1 MQKGMEEMT
10 NEELFVLYQESRDQ
24 GIKQE
29 LTLRYLY
36 LAKSVAIQMN
46 NLYSDFMQMEDII
59 HEGVIAI
66 MKGIDRYE
74 PERDSKFET
83 FISRRIRGT
92 VIDLIRQNNWIPRNY
107 HKNRQSI
114 ENARQYLYEKQGHIP
129 SDEEIAGYLRMNLRK
144 FQRIQRMSTMMNVLS
159 LDMITR
165 GDENGQTVQVP
176 SDDIEGQPED
186 IFFKGETVKTLVEA
200 VEKLKEKEKLVIS
213 LLCRGIEHDAGCSGL
228 KCERAKDF
236 PNPQRGDPKAES
248 IHEITSWIIKRRM
261 KQKCIRDFIIWLLEC
276 LPRTGT

>member
-1 MQKGMEEMT
+1 MIAKVVKMQKGMEEMT
-10 NEELFVLYQESRDQ
+10 NEELLVLYQESRDQ

-66 MKGIDRYE
+66 MKGIDRYN

-92 VIDLIRQNNWIPRNY
+92 VIDLIRKNNWIPRNY

-114 ENARQYLYEKQGHIP
+114 ENARQYLYEKQGHI
-129 SDEEIAGYLRMNLRK
+129 
-144 FQRIQRMSTMMNVLS
+144 
-159 LDMITR
+159 
-165 GDENGQTVQVP
+165 
-176 SDDIEGQPED
+176 
-186 IFFKGETVKTLVEA
+186 
-200 VEKLKEKEKLVIS
+200 
-213 LLCRGIEHDAGCSGL
+213 
-228 KCERAKDF
+228 
-236 PNPQRGDPKAES
+236 
-248 IHEITSWIIKRRM
+248 
-261 KQKCIRDFIIWLLEC
+261 
-276 LPRTGT
+276 

>member
-1 MQKGMEEMT
+1 MIAKVIMMQKGMEEMT
-10 NEELFVLYQESRDQ
+10 NEELLVLYQESRDQ

-66 MKGIDRYE
+66 MKGIDRYD

-92 VIDLIRQNNWIPRNY
+92 VIDLIRKNNWIPRNY

-114 ENARQYLYEKQGHIP
+114 ENARQYL
-129 SDEEIAGYLRMNLRK
+129 
-144 FQRIQRMSTMMNVLS
+144 
-159 LDMITR
+159 
-165 GDENGQTVQVP
+165 
-176 SDDIEGQPED
+176 
-186 IFFKGETVKTLVEA
+186 
-200 VEKLKEKEKLVIS
+200 
-213 LLCRGIEHDAGCSGL
+213 
-228 KCERAKDF
+228 
-236 PNPQRGDPKAES
+236 
-248 IHEITSWIIKRRM
+248 
-261 KQKCIRDFIIWLLEC
+261 
-276 LPRTGT
+276 

>member
-1 MQKGMEEMT
+1 MIAKVIMMQKGMEEMT
-10 NEELFVLYQESRDQ
+10 NEELLVLYQESRDQ

-66 MKGIDRYE
+66 MKGIDRYD

-92 VIDLIRQNNWIPRNY
+92 VIDLIRKNNWIPRNY

-114 ENARQYLYEKQGHIP
+114 ENARQYLHEKQGHIP
-129 SDEEIAGYLRMNLRK
+129 SDEEIAGY
-144 FQRIQRMSTMMNVLS
+144 
-159 LDMITR
+159 
-165 GDENGQTVQVP
+165 
-176 SDDIEGQPED
+176 
-186 IFFKGETVKTLVEA
+186 
-200 VEKLKEKEKLVIS
+200 
-213 LLCRGIEHDAGCSGL
+213 
-228 KCERAKDF
+228 
-236 PNPQRGDPKAES
+236 
-248 IHEITSWIIKRRM
+248 
-261 KQKCIRDFIIWLLEC
+261 
-276 LPRTGT
+276 

>member
-1 MQKGMEEMT
+1 MIAKVVKMQKGMEEMT

-66 MKGIDRYE
+66 MKGIDRYD

-114 ENARQYLYEKQGHIP
+114 ENARQYLFEKQGHIP
-129 SDEEIAGYLRMNLRK
+129 SD
-144 FQRIQRMSTMMNVLS
+144 
-159 LDMITR
+159 
-165 GDENGQTVQVP
+165 
-176 SDDIEGQPED
+176 
-186 IFFKGETVKTLVEA
+186 
-200 VEKLKEKEKLVIS
+200 
-213 LLCRGIEHDAGCSGL
+213 
-228 KCERAKDF
+228 
-236 PNPQRGDPKAES
+236 
-248 IHEITSWIIKRRM
+248 
-261 KQKCIRDFIIWLLEC
+261 
-276 LPRTGT
+276 